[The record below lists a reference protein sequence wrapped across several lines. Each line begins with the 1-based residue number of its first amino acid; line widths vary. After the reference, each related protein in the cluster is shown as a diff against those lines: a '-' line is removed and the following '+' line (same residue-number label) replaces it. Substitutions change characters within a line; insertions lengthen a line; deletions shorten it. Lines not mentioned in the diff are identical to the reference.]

1 MTSKGTKKPYIH
13 FLSNAAVDV
22 TGSCHHVR
30 FKKYSTLLDC
40 GMIQGMGDI
49 VSDYKANLAQLK
61 KIKSRDVDFIIL
73 NHSHLDHVGLVPALY
88 AKGCNAHLYVP
99 SGSTDFLKLL
109 WEDSLK
115 IMRSDCLK
123 IQNKHGQKAAPFY
136 DEQAI
141 ERALNRIIEVDY
153 NTPIQLSLDIKLTYY
168 PAGHIINSA
177 QCVLELKD
185 GYVTKRIGFT
195 SDIGGAF
202 ERPYKARRQTLPF
215 VDVLIS
221 ECTYCQQGRPNSPK
235 DRDKD
240 IEKIKAVIAESN
252 KILVPCFSLDRT
264 QSMLRLL
271 HDEGI
276 DKQIKIYLDSP
287 LASKFCAIWP
297 WEEDELENVQIV
309 ESQEESLNLQMRNE
323 HCLIISASG
332 FLVGGRIMSHLKTA
346 LPDSHNHIL
355 FCGFAGENGLASQI
369 KSNMPEVN
377 IDGMNVANKANI
389 TELRSFSSH
398 ASYEEL
404 IDYLTNQCRFNK
416 LCLVH
421 GNYEN
426 KVEFANTLQDE
437 LIKQGKSSRV
447 VCTQQDQRIFI

>member
-1 MTSKGTKKPYIH
+1 MNKGTARPYIR
-13 FLSNAAVDV
+13 FISNAATDV
-22 TGSCHHVR
+22 AGSAHLVR
-30 FKKYSTLLDC
+30 FKQYGILLDC
-40 GMIQGMGDI
+40 GIVQGGTDI
-49 VSDYKANLAQLK
+49 CTIYKENLKFLK
-61 KIKSRDVDFIIL
+61 KVKPKDIQFCIL
-73 NHSHLDHVGLVPALY
+73 NHSHLDHIGLAPALY
-88 AKGCNAHLYVP
+88 AKGCNAHLYAP
-99 SGSTDFLKLL
+99 SGSTNFLKLL

-141 ERALNRIIEVDY
+141 ESALNRIIEVDY
-153 NTPIQLSLDIKLTYY
+153 NTPMQLAPDIRLTYY

-195 SDIGGAF
+195 SDIGGASD
-202 ERPYKARRQTLPF
+202 RPYKARRQTLPF

-240 IEKIKAVIAESN
+240 IEKIKTVIAESN
-252 KILVPCFSLDRT
+252 KILIPCFSLDRT

-297 WEEDELENVQIV
+297 WEEDKLENVRIV
-309 ESQEESLNLQMRNE
+309 ESQEESVNLQMRNE

-346 LPDSHNHIL
+346 LPDSRNHIL

-369 KSNMPEVN
+369 KSNVPEVN
-377 IDGMNVANKANI
+377 VDGVNVANKANI

-426 KVEFANTLQDE
+426 KVEFANTLQDK

>member
-1 MTSKGTKKPYIH
+1 MTSKGTKKPYVH

-99 SGSTDFLKLL
+99 SGSPDFLKFL

-153 NTPIQLSLDIKLTYY
+153 NTPIQLASDIKLTYY

-195 SDIGGAF
+195 SDIGGSF
-202 ERPYKARRQTLPF
+202 ERPYKARRQTLPS
-215 VDVLIS
+215 VDVHIS
-221 ECTYCQQGRPNSPK
+221 E
-235 DRDKD
+235 
-240 IEKIKAVIAESN
+240 
-252 KILVPCFSLDRT
+252 
-264 QSMLRLL
+264 
-271 HDEGI
+271 
-276 DKQIKIYLDSP
+276 
-287 LASKFCAIWP
+287 
-297 WEEDELENVQIV
+297 
-309 ESQEESLNLQMRNE
+309 
-323 HCLIISASG
+323 
-332 FLVGGRIMSHLKTA
+332 
-346 LPDSHNHIL
+346 
-355 FCGFAGENGLASQI
+355 
-369 KSNMPEVN
+369 
-377 IDGMNVANKANI
+377 
-389 TELRSFSSH
+389 
-398 ASYEEL
+398 
-404 IDYLTNQCRFNK
+404 
-416 LCLVH
+416 
-421 GNYEN
+421 
-426 KVEFANTLQDE
+426 
-437 LIKQGKSSRV
+437 
-447 VCTQQDQRIFI
+447 

>member
-1 MTSKGTKKPYIH
+1 MTDRGTKRPYVH
-13 FLSNAAVDV
+13 FLSNAATDV

-30 FKKYSTLLDC
+30 FKKYSILLDC
-40 GMIQGMGDI
+40 GMIQGLGDI
-49 VSDYKANLAQLK
+49 VSDYKANREQLK
-61 KIKSRDVDFIIL
+61 KIKVKDVDFICIL
-73 NHSHLDHVGLVPALY
+73 HQHLDHAGLVPALY
-88 AKGCNAHLYVP
+88 AKGCNAHTYVP
-99 SGSTDFLKLL
+99 TGSTEFLKLL

-141 ERALNRIIEVDY
+141 ERALNRIVEVDY
-153 NTPIQLSLDIKLTYY
+153 NTPINLAQDIKLTYY

-185 GYVTKRIGFT
+185 GYIIKRIGYT
-195 SDIGGAF
+195 SDIGGVCSH
-202 ERPYKARRQTLPF
+202 PYKKDRETLPF

-221 ECTYCQQGRPNSPK
+221 ESTYCQKGRSNNPK

-240 IEKIKAVIAESN
+240 IEKIRSIVNDSN
-252 KILVPCFSLDRT
+252 KILIPCFSMDRT
-264 QSMLRLL
+264 QQMIRLL

-297 WEEDELENVQIV
+297 WDSDELENVRIV
-309 ESQEESLNLQMRNE
+309 ESQEESMNLQSRNE
-323 HCLIISASG
+323 HCIVISASG
-332 FLVGGRIMSHLKTA
+332 FLVGGRIMNHLKTA
-346 LPDSHNHIL
+346 LPDARNHIL
-355 FCGFAGENGLASQI
+355 FCGFSGENGLAAQI
-369 KSNMPEVN
+369 KSNIPEVN
-377 IDGMNVANKANI
+377 VDGLLVANKANF

-398 ASYEEL
+398 ASHEEL
-404 IDYLTNQCRFNK
+404 EDYLVNDCRYNK

-421 GNYEN
+421 GDYEN
-426 KVEFANTLQDE
+426 KVQFAHDLQNE

-447 VCTQQDQRIFI
+447 VCTQQDQKIWL